1 MQKNLSKEVKNQ
13 LAEKCFIYN
22 LHYAAMREFLRFSNE
37 NYLDVASGAY
47 QPAFIY
53 SFKFRQLNA
62 MIWLLERIYINPNQD
77 ENTNE
82 LYGWCIDLLRS
93 RLEYFLQYQLENLIQ
108 AYEDAKNAVRKDD
121 NKMDKK

>member
-13 LAEKCFIYN
+13 IAEKCFIYN

-53 SFKFRQLNA
+53 S
-62 MIWLLERIYINPNQD
+62 I
-77 ENTNE
+77 
-82 LYGWCIDLLRS
+82 
-93 RLEYFLQYQLENLIQ
+93 
-108 AYEDAKNAVRKDD
+108 
-121 NKMDKK
+121 